1 LPALSRRITQHR
13 NAFEESAPMAA
24 KASPVPAGSSA
35 QGCNQTSDHVR
46 RAAAARTRPAGDAR
60 YGTLATMRASARRH
74 HAARAAQAKPRKAKR
89 AKHARNLGGR
99 LAAAIRMARLR
110 AHRAAEEHRGAKR

>member
-1 LPALSRRITQHR
+1 
-13 NAFEESAPMAA
+13 MVA

-35 QGCNQTSDHVR
+35 QGRMQTSDRIH
-46 RAAAARTRPAGDAR
+46 RAAAVRTQPERDAR
-60 YGTLATMRASARRH
+60 CSMLATMRAAARRC
-74 HAARAAQAKPRKAKR
+74 HAARAAEVKPRKAKPRKAKR
-89 AKHARNLGGR
+89 AKQARSLGGR

>member
-1 LPALSRRITQHR
+1 
-13 NAFEESAPMAA
+13 MVA

-35 QGCNQTSDHVR
+35 PGRTQTSDRIH

-60 YGTLATMRASARRH
+60 CGTLATMRASARRSD
-74 HAARAAQAKPRKAKR
+74 AARAAEARPRKAKR
-89 AKHARNLGGR
+89 AKRARSLGGR

-110 AHRAAEEHRGAKR
+110 AHRAAEEHHGAKP